1 MKNGT
6 IPQQHDD
13 LYLDILFPEAVKPED
28 IEIVTP
34 ATWDTPG
41 LVRIGKAFLK
51 ENPQNTA
58 TKFLMSWVGGDQKI
72 GAVIPL
78 EMVDAPFE
86 SVYRIDPLSLKKPD
100 K

>member
-13 LYLDILFPEAVKPED
+13 LYLDILFPEAVKQED

-41 LVRIGKAFLK
+41 LVRIGKAFFK
-51 ENPQNTA
+51 ENPQNTT
-58 TKFLMSWVGGDQKI
+58 TKFLMSWVGGNQKI

>member
-1 MKNGT
+1 MKNST
-6 IPQQHDD
+6 TPQLNDD
-13 LYLDILFPEAVKPED
+13 LYLDILFPEAAKQED

-41 LVRIGKAFLK
+41 LVRIGKAILK

-72 GAVIPL
+72 GAVVPADML
-78 EMVDAPFE
+78 DAPFE
-86 SVYRIDPLSLKKPD
+86 SVYKIDPASLKKRD
-100 K
+100 S